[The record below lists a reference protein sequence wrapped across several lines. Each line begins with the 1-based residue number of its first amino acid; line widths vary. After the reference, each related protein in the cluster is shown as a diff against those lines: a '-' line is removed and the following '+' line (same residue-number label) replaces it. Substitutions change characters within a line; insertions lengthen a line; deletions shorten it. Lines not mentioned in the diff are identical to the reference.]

1 MLQNELKGSEKIMA
15 GIPKNT
21 REDIVLGAL
30 ELVKEKGFEAL
41 KARDIAKRLNCSI
54 QPIFY
59 QFKSMEDLKVAVCE
73 KIYKIYCEYMLS
85 GENTDTPYKAM
96 GNSYVRFARDYPE
109 LFKILFMQK
118 AEVNSS
124 NFMQIDYLADK
135 VISEGQKFTGL
146 SFDEQKDFQLK
157 VWIFTHGIASL
168 TVTETLKLNDE
179 EIDKIISDSIRQ
191 MSKGYKIEKGD
202 R

>member
-1 MLQNELKGSEKIMA
+1 MA
-15 GIPKNT
+15 GILKNT

-30 ELVKEKGFEAL
+30 EIIKEKGFEGL
-41 KARDIAKRLNCSI
+41 KARDVAKRLNCSI

-59 QFKSMEDLKVAVCE
+59 QFKNMEELKLAVYE
-73 KIYKIYCEYMLS
+73 KIYEIYKEYMLS
-85 GENTDTPYKAM
+85 GENTATPYKAM

-124 NFMQIDYLADK
+124 NFMQIDHLADK

-146 SFDEQKDFQLK
+146 SFDEQKDFHLK

-168 TVTETLKLNDE
+168 VVTGTLNLSDE
-179 EIDKIISDSIRQ
+179 EIDKIITDSVRQ
-191 MSKGYKIEKGD
+191 MLKGYKIEKD
-202 R
+202 SR